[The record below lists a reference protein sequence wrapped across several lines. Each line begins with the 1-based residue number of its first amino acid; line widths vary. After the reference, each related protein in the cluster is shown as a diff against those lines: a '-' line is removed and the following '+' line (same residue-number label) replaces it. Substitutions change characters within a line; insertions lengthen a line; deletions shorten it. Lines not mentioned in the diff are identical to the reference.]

1 MTDDDINNSSS
12 SNQDYEQAVPH
23 GKGDGIKEKSVMPA
37 PAPPPALPT
46 ALNSAPSLL
55 RGSPVAAYNEP
66 VEAPSPAMSPHTE
79 EQPTS
84 DVDVVQQQEE
94 LPPAGPPAQ
103 QPQLRIQQPN
113 SSPSLL
119 RGRTNGAALPTSWTA
134 THQKAMDN
142 IRNKVSEE
150 TISEYGGSTS
160 SDDDRLPHPT
170 PPEPRVRKEK
180 DDDFV
185 DRHDVSFLAI
195 SDPALLYFK
204 DGDNYNGSCFELYND
219 ASSAWDGLLSV
230 TSCFTNQILQSTS
243 SLPTITTK
251 SWFPAM
257 RLLLNKNENQNVSN
271 TTNHTPPTTAVAA
284 IQLLA
289 LITLIRYTIST
300 CRGKHEQQQQQQQ
313 QQSRCHRPDCKKSV

>member
-1 MTDDDINNSSS
+1 MANITIMTDDDINTS

-23 GKGDGIKEKSVMPA
+23 GKGDVIKENNVMLA
-37 PAPPPALPT
+37 SAPALPS

-55 RGSPVAAYNEP
+55 RGSPVGSPVAAYYEP
-66 VEAPSPAMSPHTE
+66 VEAPAMSPNTE

-84 DVDVVQQQEE
+84 DVDIVQQHEE

-119 RGRTNGAALPTSWTA
+119 RGRTNGSKGPTSWTT
-134 THQKAMDN
+134 THQKAMDD

-150 TISEYGGSTS
+150 TYDEY
-160 SDDDRLPHPT
+160 RLPHPT

-180 DDDFV
+180 DDAFV

-195 SDPALLYFK
+195 SDPALLYFN

-230 TSCFTNQILQSTS
+230 TSCFTNQILLSTS

-257 RLLLNKNENQNVSN
+257 RLLLNKNQNVSN

-289 LITLIRYTIST
+289 LITLIRYVIIST
-300 CRGKHEQQQQQQQ
+300 CRGKHEQQQQQQ